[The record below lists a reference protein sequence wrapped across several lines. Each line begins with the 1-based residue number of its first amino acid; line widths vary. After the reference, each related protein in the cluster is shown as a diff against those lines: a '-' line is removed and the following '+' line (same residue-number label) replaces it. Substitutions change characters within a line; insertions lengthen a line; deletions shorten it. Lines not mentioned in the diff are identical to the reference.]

1 MTNKLRWVGIAAG
14 AVLAGGL
21 LLAQGPGPGMMGI
34 LGDFQARHLEA
45 LSLVLGLTDAQK
57 AQAKGIFDAAWEA
70 AKPLLPELRQAH
82 EALVKAVESGSASDQ
97 QIQQLADTQA
107 KLISQLIAIHA
118 KAAIKF
124 RALLTPEQR
133 DKADKLRGLMRPS
146 MAGAMRMLHH
156 RAGAPQ

>member
-1 MTNKLRWVGIAAG
+1 MTNKLRLVGVSAG
-14 AVLAGGL
+14 AALAAGL

-34 LGDFQARHLEA
+34 LGGLQARRLEA

-57 AQAKGIFDAAWEA
+57 AQAKGIFDAAWDA

-82 EALVKAVESGSASDQ
+82 EALQKVVESGAASDQ
-97 QIQQLADTQA
+97 QIQQLADAQA

-118 KAAIKF
+118 KAAVKF

-133 DKADKLRGLMRPS
+133 DKADQLRGLMRPS
-146 MAGAMRMLHH
+146 IAGGMRTLRH